1 MNKLLKFFSA
11 FVMLLVSFTGCENAV
26 VESSV
31 PQKPLPQKTVEQVII
46 DEKQKTPL
54 QQSQVIQNE
63 NNTKNET
70 EVQQQENQ
78 TNEQILEVPKTIEQQ
93 SPTVPI
99 EKEKER
105 EKIKSVPFLNWG
117 ESNSQYWT
125 KLKTVAETASAFYQN
140 NGNRFTLLSKNGKL
154 YNSNTASYVSV
165 NYLKNNGLLDESFSD
180 FSCDILLLK
189 GSDIAH
195 YIDIDMPANSLNV
208 GVFTAMKQPSGDKIM
223 ICCPTEKIAS
233 ISEQDYAKLLKQ
245 YENYHG
251 NIDVLSPEID
261 EYERILNFIRVYE
274 GNYDKYYVRDIRMDK
289 KYAVVTFSTQN
300 APSNVKQYVLVNED
314 GFWEVAIDDLDKQSN
329 LYYAVNSVLPDFN
342 LSLLPPYNVYFY
354 KNDMRAEFSDVLKNM
369 VFYELIEQQS
379 QVRYVCGT
387 TNYCYIV
394 LYGNEKYLGKK
405 INDDW
410 DIKKVKSASDAIDS
424 MRLDNENAPT
434 FIVLDE

>member
-1 MNKLLKFFSA
+1 MSILNKLLKFFSA
-11 FVMLLVSFTGCENAV
+11 FVMLVVSFTGCENV

-31 PQKPLPQKTVEQVII
+31 PQKPPPHKTVEQVII
-46 DEKQKTPL
+46 DEKQKAPL

-63 NNTKNET
+63 NNNSNET

-78 TNEQILEVPKTIEQQ
+78 TNEPVLEIPKPIEHYSNTAQ
-93 SPTVPI
+93 T
-99 EKEKER
+99 EKEKT
-105 EKIKSVPFLNWG
+105 KTVPFLNWG

-125 KLKTVAETASAFYQN
+125 KLKIVAETASVFYQN

-154 YNSNTASYVSV
+154 YNSSTASYISV
-165 NYLKNNGLLDESFSD
+165 NYLKNNGLLEESFSD

-195 YIDIDMPANSLNV
+195 YIDIDIPADSLDI
-208 GVFTAMKQPSGDKIM
+208 GIFTAMKQPSGDKIM
-223 ICCPTEKIAS
+223 ISSPTEKIAS
-233 ISEQDYAKLLKQ
+233 ISEQDYVKLLKQ
-245 YENYHG
+245 YDNYHG

-274 GNYDKYYVRDIRMDK
+274 GNYDKYYVRDIRIDK
-289 KYAVVTFSTQN
+289 KYAVVTFSTQS

-314 GFWEVAIDDLDKQSN
+314 GFWEVIINNLDKQSN

-354 KNDMRAEFSDVLKNM
+354 KNDMKAEFSDVLKNM

-379 QVRYVCGT
+379 QVRYICGT

-405 INDDW
+405 INEDW
-410 DIKKVKSASDAIDS
+410 DIKKVQSASDAIDS